1 MIRGKIKF
9 NYKNQ
14 LFNEEE
20 YVEGETIE
28 EKVRRVVEEKEPID
42 DGAPIIYTD
51 ESRGVMAQ
59 YNIRTDRW
67 EIAQEMMDTAYKAE
81 IAKAKNF
88 GQKQD
93 EEQGQGTEDK
103 GGQGTEDKGG
113 SGKEP
118 GGSQGG
124 IEGI

>member
-42 DGAPIIYTD
+42 DGAPTIYTD

-88 GQKQD
+88 GQKQ
-93 EEQGQGTEDK
+93 EEETDQGQGTEDK
-103 GGQGTEDKGG
+103 GEQGGTETGG
-113 SGKEP
+113 S
-118 GGSQGG
+118 SGG